1 MPEIPKSAPAAAEK
15 ILRGFTLIEMMIV
28 ILLIVTLAG
37 MSFRMVAVMGRNNDI
52 SKTRAKLEQVGN
64 ALEEYRS
71 IFGKYPDVRFYPIY
85 ETSDGP
91 GAKLVGTWQP
101 VGYEFPSEFSY
112 KQQLGSLNDL
122 RRDFKDK
129 LRYGNGD
136 EQTGIIYTFGLV
148 SYFLPRYNGAAGDG
162 ETIRKLAGYVESGS
176 ARNTLSDGEA
186 IKQWTLANSRRDGQT
201 GDSERD
207 LSAARR
213 ILPHLGTY
221 LTDEDKPNKNVGII
235 AWLGGANDGR
245 PRNIKGKS
253 VTNLVATVRDAWY
266 HELRYRSLPPYD
278 SYDLWSVGPDGRDDT
293 DDDIHL
299 GRD

>member
-1 MPEIPKSAPAAAEK
+1 
-15 ILRGFTLIEMMIV
+15 MIV

-71 IFGKYPDVRFYPIY
+71 IFGKYPDVKFYPIY
-85 ETSDGP
+85 EPSP
-91 GAKLVGTWQP
+91 ESGAKRIGTWQP

-112 KQQLGSLNDL
+112 NQQLPIKDVK
-122 RRDFKDK
+122 RDFQQK
-129 LRYGNGD
+129 LRYGSGED
-136 EQTGIIYTFGLV
+136 KTGIIYTFGLV
-148 SYFLPRYNGAAGDG
+148 SYFVPRYNGAAGNG
-162 ETIRKLAGYVESGS
+162 ETIRQLAGYIERGSGS
-176 ARNTLSDGEA
+176 GTLSDDEA
-186 IKQWTLANSRRDGQT
+186 IKQWTLVNSRRSGAY

-221 LTDEDKPNKNVGII
+221 LMGDDTPNKSKGII
-235 AWLGGANDGR
+235 AWLGGANDGTA
-245 PRNIKGKS
+245 RNISGRFS
-253 VTNLVATVRDAWY
+253 VTNLSATIRDSWY
-266 HELRYRSLPPYD
+266 RELRYRSLPPYD
-278 SYDLWSVGPDGRDDT
+278 SYELWSLGPDGVDGT
-293 DDDIHL
+293 DDDIYL